1 MPPPSKPANLSKE
14 DMKPL
19 RLPPPRPY
27 EKSEKGYQK
36 IPDEDQAALITYS
49 DGCVMECYQRS
60 QMRRLAA
67 KRSRDLFVGNHCD
80 CPRRDSA
87 RHAVQSG
94 HQRAG
99 VGGAAGLLFADQRD
113 AHLSAGGQSHAGD

>member
-67 KRSRDLFVGNHCD
+67 KRSRDLFVGNHW
-80 CPRRDSA
+80 DSVA
-87 RHAVQSG
+87 PDGGERFLYNRILTISIAHAAIQ
-94 HQRAG
+94 H
-99 VGGAAGLLFADQRD
+99 GAP
-113 AHLSAGGQSHAGD
+113 